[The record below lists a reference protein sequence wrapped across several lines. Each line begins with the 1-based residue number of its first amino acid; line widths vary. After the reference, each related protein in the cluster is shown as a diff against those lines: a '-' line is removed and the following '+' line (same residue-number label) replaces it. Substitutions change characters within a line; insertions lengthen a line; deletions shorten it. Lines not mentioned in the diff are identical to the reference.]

1 MLVKEDGRKAAVL
14 DNPFE
19 ADILRQVLAA
29 EGIPARIESY
39 ESLAYGELF
48 QAQRGWGAVFAEPEL
63 HRRIRE
69 LLREIRR
76 GATLDD
82 NELK

>member
-1 MLVKEDGRKAAVL
+1 MLVRENGRKAAVL

-29 EGIPARIESY
+29 EGIVARIESY

-48 QAQRGWGAVFAEPEL
+48 QAQRGWGAVFADAEQ
-63 HRRIRE
+63 HGRIRE
-69 LLREIRR
+69 LLQEIRQ

-82 NELK
+82 DDK